1 LSACPNRMV
10 FIAVIEVLGVFSY
23 IFVVG
28 RLERVPE

>member
-1 LSACPNRMV
+1 MV